1 MTREPVGREDASRGD
16 LADDEIWGPAKRRH
30 ALFSCCPFLFA
41 GGVGKR
47 HNNDSAKRRNRES
60 EIEKVPFDVAEQICT
75 LCYPPTLPLL
85 PSPPPP
91 PNPNNRQTFDSKPDL
106 DPDRPPS

>member
-1 MTREPVGREDASRGD
+1 VGEREDASRGD

-47 HNNDSAKRRNRES
+47 YNNDSAKRRNRE
-60 EIEKVPFDVAEQICT
+60 
-75 LCYPPTLPLL
+75 
-85 PSPPPP
+85 
-91 PNPNNRQTFDSKPDL
+91 R
-106 DPDRPPS
+106 